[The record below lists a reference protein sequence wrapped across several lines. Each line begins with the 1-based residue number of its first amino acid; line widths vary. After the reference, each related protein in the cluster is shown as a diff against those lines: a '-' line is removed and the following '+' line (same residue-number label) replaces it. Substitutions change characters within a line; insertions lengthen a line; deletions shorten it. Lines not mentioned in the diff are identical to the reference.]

1 MSYERLFVVRVAFLE
16 SDQGLGRRNAVFV
29 VTRCAGTN
37 EGKIL
42 VHPVVV
48 DFVFFI
54 HWFAT

>member
-1 MSYERLFVVRVAFLE
+1 MSYERLLLCVSLFLKVARDWE
-16 SDQGLGRRNAVFV
+16 EEMQSFV

-42 VHPVVV
+42 VHPAVV